1 VKNTLTRYKSSFVLL
16 IVGLSFLVGSQVW
29 SQTLTLEHAK
39 AKLVS
44 RFAKFVVWPDEQ
56 TQPKFIIA
64 VYEDMEK
71 YIYLSDFFEDKGVK
85 NKDIEVRLVKTFKDA
100 KDVNILYITSNKI
113 NILTSANKA
122 LSNTHVLIITENN
135 KDHKN
140 TMIDL
145 SYDKEESNIVFKVN
159 QEVINDRQ
167 LIFPELSDFLDTQI
181 NADEDILSMSPSAT
195 VKKQHNDALLSLE
208 TKLTQQKAS
217 LNQLNKELEL
227 SEENLKKYSSLL
239 QKTTKRLSNAK
250 KENDK
255 KNQEIKSKNKELKR
269 LEKKLQT
276 PVKQPK
282 VNNQDLPIIDNT
294 ELLEEQDTLITD
306 LTEQL
311 KQQKVTSNNNATQLA
326 LISKENKALSHFKL
340 LFYIFAFIALIALL
354 SIFVMWKKSKNVAFQ
369 ATLKPTVENNPLLPF
384 REEQLTKSE
393 NYAALGYLATDITY
407 AVNLSLLDLETQLK
421 SNKDV
426 KSLSILQPII
436 TLLDNFNLVAA
447 DQDETEIQN
456 FNVIAYMQK
465 MLMIYDFEFKQSDI
479 TYNYSGEQ
487 DLTIKSIP
495 SYIAVIL
502 INLIN
507 NSLKHGFDN
516 KGNGEITIHTE
527 KTNKNGVK
535 ITYSDNGKGMNK
547 TTLEQV
553 FTPFFTTRNERG
565 YVGVGMSTTYDIVK
579 NKLAGDI
586 KIQSKEGKGATVI
599 ITLP

>member
-1 VKNTLTRYKSSFVLL
+1 MKNTLTRYKSTFVLL
-16 IVGLSFLVGSQVW
+16 IVALSFLVGSQVW

-44 RFAKFVVWPDEQ
+44 RFAKFVVWPDEK

-71 YIYLSDFFEDKGVK
+71 YIYLSDFFENKGVK

-113 NILTSANKA
+113 NILTTANKT
-122 LSNTHVLIITENN
+122 LSNSHVLIITEDS

-145 SYDKEESNIVFKVN
+145 SYDKKESNIVFKVN
-159 QEVINDRQ
+159 QEIINDRQ
-167 LIFPELSDFLDTQI
+167 LIFPELSKFLDTEI
-181 NADEDILSMSPSAT
+181 NTDEEVLSMGPSAII
-195 VKKQHNDALLSLE
+195 KKQHDDALLSLE
-208 TKLTQQKAS
+208 TKLTQQETS
-217 LNQLNKELEL
+217 LNKLNKELEL
-227 SEENLKKYSSLL
+227 SEENLKKYSLLL

-255 KNQEIKSKNKELKR
+255 KNQEIKSKNKALKS
-269 LEKKLQT
+269 LEKKVQAQ
-276 PVKQPK
+276 VKQSK
-282 VNNQDLPIIDNT
+282 VNNQEPPTTDNT
-294 ELLEEQDTLITD
+294 ELLEEQDKLITD
-306 LTEQL
+306 LTEKL
-311 KQQKVTSNNNATQLA
+311 KQQKVTSNNNTTQLA
-326 LISKENKALSHFKL
+326 LISKENKALAHFKL
-340 LFYIFAFIALIALL
+340 LFYIFAVIALIALL
-354 SIFVMWKKSKNVAFQ
+354 GIFAMWKKSKNVALH
-369 ATLKPTVENNPLLPF
+369 TTTKPTVENNPLLPI
-384 REEQLTKSE
+384 REEQLIKSE

-421 SNKDV
+421 SNKDD

-447 DQDETEIQN
+447 DQDETEIQT

-465 MLMIYDFEFKQSDI
+465 MLMLYDFEFKQSDI
-479 TYNYSGEQ
+479 TYSYSGEK

-507 NSLKHGFDN
+507 NSLKHGFNN
-516 KGNGEITIHTE
+516 KGNGKITLKAE

-535 ITYSDNGKGMNK
+535 ITYSDNGKGMDK
-547 TTLEQV
+547 STLEKV

-579 NKLAGDI
+579 NKLAGNI
-586 KIQSKEGKGATVI
+586 IIESKEGKGTTVI
-599 ITLP
+599 VTLP